1 MALDEAP
8 SKSGEDLKKFNKW
21 KDRNFPPGT
30 GARAKFEYL
39 CAIGCD
45 PRLLLSFVT
54 LAVFN
59 SQRQESLYGLYGVS
73 RSELAKLPERL
84 EKISSEL
91 ESVNQLLG
99 CYFRAHFVENPDLP
113 DPAQSRNRRQ
123 ANVYQRT
130 PELLR
135 VLAIDIRAAN
145 TQLAERL
152 GPKRYDTFRHSVLDL
167 LKYVDTCTKSPH
179 YQDVADLLD
188 HLSSAQWKTLQSIAK
203 WLPKPRR
210 TGAKKKE
217 GATPGKLLTSPDA
230 LKALYLHSA
239 KYGFRED
246 RRSRSQRPPSA

>member
-1 MALDEAP
+1 MALDEA
-8 SKSGEDLKKFNKW
+8 SLKSGEDLQKFTKW
-21 KDRNFPPGT
+21 KDRDFPPGT
-30 GARAKFEYL
+30 RARAKFEYL
-39 CAIGCD
+39 CSIGCA

-59 SQRQESLYGLYGVS
+59 SQRQQSLYDLYGVS

-99 CYFRAHFVENPDLP
+99 HYFQAYFIENPDLP
-113 DPAQSRNRRQ
+113 DKAQFRNRWQ
-123 ANVYQRT
+123 TNVYKRT

-145 TQLAERL
+145 TQLAKRV
-152 GPKRYDTFRHSVLDL
+152 GPKRYDCFRRSVFDL
-167 LKYVDTCTKSPH
+167 VKYVDTCTKSPH

-188 HLSSAQWKTLQSIAK
+188 HLSSAQWKTLQGIAK

-217 GATPGKLLTSPDA
+217 GSTPGKLLTSPDA
-230 LKALYLHSA
+230 LKALYLHWA
-239 KYGFRED
+239 KYGFREG
-246 RRSRSQRPPSA
+246 RRSRSQHPTSA